1 MSFQHARPAVVSLS
15 SDGPAPALLER
26 VPLAG
31 TNERFSEAWLQ
42 RLIFDHPE
50 LLPISE
56 IEPAFGPL
64 HRLCRELPTPVGP
77 LDLLFTN
84 PFGLLTLVECKLW
97 RNPEARREV
106 VGQLLDYA
114 KEFTR
119 WTYSDLM
126 EAVQRSRHTSVDPLE
141 QLRANTEDFD
151 ESAYIDAVTAN
162 LRRGR
167 FLLLIV
173 GDGIRDGVEELG
185 RFLQLHA
192 HLNFSFA
199 LVETAVY
206 TLPGN
211 DDSRVLVQ
219 PRILCRTVEVERLVV
234 RVEGAGIVVE
244 PPKTPDGGGKNG
256 AGTKRTRISEQ
267 VFYETVQAEPA
278 DVAALKEFFTKAER
292 LGLVAEPGDNSL
304 KLKSED
310 GKLTFAVFNRN
321 GTVKNFSLALYGR
334 EQGIERLVDA
344 YYDAFAELF
353 PDGNVDRGSQ
363 PFRWTVKRAGQP
375 LTLADCMQV
384 RDQWFDLLER
394 TIGEIH
400 QAVA

>member
-15 SDGPAPALLER
+15 PEGPAPELLER
-26 VPLAG
+26 VSLAG

-173 GDGIRDGVEELG
+173 GDGIRESVEELG

-206 TLPGN
+206 RLPGS

-219 PRILCRTVEVERLVV
+219 PRILCRTVEIERLVV
-234 RVEGAGIVVE
+234 RVEGAGIVVV
-244 PPKTPDGGGKNG
+244 PPKTPAGGGEE
-256 AGTKRTRISEQ
+256 GTTRKRISEQ
-267 VFYETVQAEPA
+267 VFYERLKADKA
-278 DVAALKEFFTKAER
+278 DVEALEKFFGSVRR
-292 LGLVAEPGDNSL
+292 LGLVAEPGDKSL

-310 GKLTFAVFNRN
+310 GQFTFAVFNLN
-321 GTVKNFSLALYGR
+321 GTVQNFSLALRGR
-334 EQGIERLVDA
+334 ELGIERLVDS

-353 PDGNVDRGSQ
+353 PDGNVDRSSG
-363 PFRWTVKRAGQP
+363 PFRWTVRRAGQP

-384 RDQWFDLLER
+384 RDRWFDLLER
-394 TIGEIH
+394 TVGEIH

>member
-15 SDGPAPALLER
+15 SDGPAPELLER

-31 TNERFSEAWLQ
+31 TNDRFNEAWLQ

-119 WTYSDLM
+119 WTYSELM
-126 EAVQRSRHTSVDPLE
+126 EAVQHSRHTSVDPLE

-173 GDGIRDGVEELG
+173 GDGIRESVEELG
-185 RFLQLHA
+185 RFLQVHA

-206 TLPGN
+206 RLPSN

-234 RVEGAGIVVE
+234 RVEGASIVVE
-244 PPKTPDGGGKNG
+244 PPKTPKDES
-256 AGTKRTRISEQ
+256 KRTRISEQ
-267 VFYETVQAEPA
+267 VFYETVKAEKA
-278 DVAALKEFFTKAER
+278 DDVKALKEFFGSVGR
-292 LGLVAEPGDNSL
+292 LGLVAEPGDKSL

-310 GKLTFAVFNRN
+310 GQFTFAVFNLN
-321 GTVKNFSLALYGR
+321 GTVQNFSLALRGR
-334 EQGIERLVDA
+334 ELGIERLVDA

-353 PDGNVDRGSQ
+353 PDGNVDRSSG
-363 PFRWTVKRAGQP
+363 PFRWTVRRAGQP

-384 RDQWFDLLER
+384 RDRWFDLLER

>member
-15 SDGPAPALLER
+15 SDGPAPELLER

-31 TNERFSEAWLQ
+31 TNDRFNEAWLQ

-119 WTYSDLM
+119 WTYSELM
-126 EAVQRSRHTSVDPLE
+126 EAVQHSRHTSVDPLE

-173 GDGIRDGVEELG
+173 GDGIRESVEELG
-185 RFLQLHA
+185 RFLQVHA

-206 TLPGN
+206 RLPGN

-244 PPKTPDGGGKNG
+244 PPKTPGKDE
-256 AGTKRTRISEQ
+256 TKRTRISEQ
-267 VFYETVQAEPA
+267 VFYETVQAAPA
-278 DVAALKEFFTKAER
+278 DVDALQDFFAKVER

-310 GKLTFAVFNRN
+310 GQFTFAVFKRN
-321 GTVKNFSLALYGR
+321 GTVQNVSLARRGR
-334 EQGIERLVDA
+334 ELGIERQVDA
-344 YYDAFAELF
+344 YYDAFAKLF
-353 PDGNVDRGSQ
+353 SEGSVDRSSQ
-363 PFRWTVKRAGQP
+363 PFRWTVRRAGKP

-384 RDQWFDLLER
+384 RDQWYDLLER

-400 QAVA
+400 QAGA

>member
-15 SDGPAPALLER
+15 PVGPAPELLER
-26 VPLAG
+26 VSLAG

-141 QLRANTEDFD
+141 PLRANTEDFD
-151 ESAYIDAVTAN
+151 ESAYVDAVTAN

-173 GDGIRDGVEELG
+173 GDGIRESVEELG

-206 TLPGN
+206 RLPGN
-211 DDSRVLVQ
+211 DESRVLVQ

-234 RVEGAGIVVE
+234 RVEGPGIVVE
-244 PPKTPDGGGKNG
+244 PPKKPDPGLTN
-256 AGTKRTRISEQ
+256 RTRISEQ
-267 VFYETVQAEPA
+267 VFYENVQAAPT
-278 DVAALKEFFTKAER
+278 DVDKLKDFFEEVKP
-292 LGLVAEPGDNSL
+292 LGLVAEPGDKSL

-310 GKLTFAVFNRN
+310 GQFTFAVFNLN
-321 GTVKNFSLALYGR
+321 GTVQNFSLALRGR
-334 EQGIERLVDA
+334 ELGIERLVDS

-353 PDGNVDRGSQ
+353 PDGNVDRSSG
-363 PFRWTVKRAGQP
+363 PFRWTVRRAGQP

-384 RDQWFDLLER
+384 RDRWFDLLER
-394 TIGEIH
+394 TVGEIH